1 VDEQGR
7 LAAKGRKKV
16 QGGLEDLPG
25 RLLLDTCVLNRI
37 FDEGAYIFDG
47 ELPGGSNGNVDHD
60 NEALR
65 AIFAVHERAQFEL
78 LVSPL
83 TVSEVANIQ
92 DFRDR
97 EIRLRWLLDM
107 LDHWLIML
115 NERQARVVQGGTVRH
130 RFKLTPDLQAF
141 EAALME
147 LPDFRRDPFDR
158 LLLVQY
164 RMAACQAF
172 ITTDRDTIW
181 RHREALREHGVL
193 VVTPSEYW
201 QLLRPWAALFR

>member
-1 VDEQGR
+1 MDEQDRSAANGGDNTQRR
-7 LAAKGRKKV
+7 LG
-16 QGGLEDLPG
+16 DIPG

-37 FDEGAYIFDG
+37 FDEGAYIFEG
-47 ELPGGSNGNVDHD
+47 ELPDGFARQDPD

-65 AIFAVHERAQFEL
+65 ALFAVNERAQFEL

-107 LDHWLIML
+107 LDHWLIVL
-115 NERQARVVQGGTVRH
+115 DERQSRVTQGGTVRH

-172 ITTDRDTIW
+172 ITTDRNTIW

-201 QLLRPWAALFR
+201 QMLRPWAALFL